1 MKALCNREGLLNAF
15 AMVTGVAPTRSPKPI
30 LQNVKFVVDGEE
42 GSTLL
47 ATDLEVGIRHRVLGV
62 QVEEPGAVI
71 LPTLKVGSILRTSTD
86 DELLIET
93 VDDQILIRG
102 RHSEFKLPSDNPEH
116 FPEVPDFAA
125 VSYHVVSAADLRR
138 LIRRTSFAT
147 DPESTRYALGGC
159 LIEFTHESLT
169 MVGTDGR
176 RLARMIAPA
185 DIENPDAAPSLSGS
199 PVVPVKALKILER
212 NINDDDPPVH
222 IAIQSDKNVLVRTEN
237 AVIYSRLV
245 EGRFP
250 RYQDVFPTH
259 VENKVSVEVGPLR
272 MAVEQASIVTS
283 EESRGVDFNFS
294 EGVLRLASQ
303 AADVGSSHVDLP
315 LGYEGKPVEITFDPR
330 YLTDALKTLDDA
342 STVHIEL
349 IDSKNAAVFKTDDR
363 YTYVVMPL
371 TRER

>member
-15 AMVTGVAPTRSPKPI
+15 TMVTGVAPARSPKPI
-30 LQNVKFVVDGEE
+30 LQNVKFVVDDDD

-62 QVEEPGAVI
+62 RVEVPGAII
-71 LPTLKVGSILRTSTD
+71 LPTAKVGSILRTSND
-86 DELLIET
+86 DELSIET

-102 RHSEFKLPSDNPEH
+102 RYSEFKLPSDNPEH

-125 VSYHVVSAADLRR
+125 TSYHVVSAADLRR

-159 LIEFTHESLT
+159 LIEFTAESLT

-185 DIENPDAAPSLSGS
+185 EIENDGPIPTGS

-212 NINDDDPPVH
+212 NINDDEAPVH
-222 IAIQSDKNVLVRTEN
+222 IAIQADKNVLVRTEN

-272 MAVEQASIVTS
+272 LAVEQASIVTS

-315 LGYEGKPVEITFDPR
+315 IGYEGKAVEITFDPR